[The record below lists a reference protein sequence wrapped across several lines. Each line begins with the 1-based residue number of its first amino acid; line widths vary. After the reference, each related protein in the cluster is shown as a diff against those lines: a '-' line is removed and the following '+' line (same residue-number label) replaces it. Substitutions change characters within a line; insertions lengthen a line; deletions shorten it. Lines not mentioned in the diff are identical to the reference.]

1 MPYKVKGNCVYKK
14 DTGAKVGCTK
24 GSVDKYL
31 AALYA
36 NANESVEKNNSI
48 KGGKADKFS
57 IKDIAKKFNVSVE
70 KIESQIKKGIEIEK
84 EHTSDKE
91 KATEIAMDHVTE
103 FPDYYDRIEK
113 MEKEAKKKWESG
125 EEKTNEGIK
134 KSIAAAALGLGL
146 MGTPNISKGTSLIPT
161 TQTQTQ
167 KVLSKVNFEAS
178 QPISNPDL
186 DLVHGVLGSNR
197 LQDDFEKRVEDELTN
212 QIKNG
217 NTPDVSNIQVKT
229 YIQGD
234 KIITK
239 ASCDIIQSQ
248 DGIAYNHFT
257 TRGSIGSRYAER
269 HDNQI
274 TGLVDRLENYYGGG
288 AKQVGNPIDISFN
301 LNGNVITY
309 RQSFFVA
316 SDNKNT
322 SNITNQ
328 TTEKISGSDINDLR
342 NKLNSETKDVYI
354 DINSINVDMNNY
366 KITYKTGD
374 VKIYKISLLFDDSGN
389 LDNRL
394 RNIKS
399 QNPTFKEVKRGSI
412 GNLDWVISVIPYEE
426 SKNETKTLIKNLLKE
441 GLSRKEVID
450 FVLEFNF
457 FLSLNLA
464 KVQQEA
470 KDSNSLN
477 ELNVMMQNIRKPLI
491 NGKNIF
497 ELAKEINSIVNN
509 PKMLSALLNQ
519 IKNLLEYI
527 EPRLKK
533 YLKDSDKKN
542 VWLKKIENFKTIYLN
557 IIKQ

>member
-48 KGGKADKFS
+48 KGGKADKLS

-84 EHTSDKE
+84 EHTNDKE

-113 MEKEAKKKWESG
+113 MEKEAKKKWENG
-125 EEKTNEGIK
+125 KEKTNENIK

-146 MGTPNISKGTSLIPT
+146 MGSPNVSKGMNLTPT
-161 TQTQTQ
+161 TQTQTQTQ

-186 DLVHGVLGSNR
+186 DLVHGALGSNR
-197 LQDDFEKRVEDELTN
+197 LQDDFEKRIEDELTN
-212 QIKNG
+212 QIQNG
-217 NTPDVSNIQVKT
+217 NTPDVSNIEVKT

-274 TGLVDRLENYYGGG
+274 TGLIDRLENYYGGG
-288 AKQVGNPIDISFN
+288 AKQVGKPIDISFN
-301 LNGNVITY
+301 LNGKVITY

-328 TTEKISGSDINDLR
+328 TTQKISGTDINDLR
-342 NKLNSETKDVYI
+342 NKLNSETKNVYI

-366 KITYKTGD
+366 RISYKTGN

-394 RNIKS
+394 SNIKS
-399 QNPTFKEVKRGSI
+399 QNPTFKEIKRGKI
-412 GNLDWVISVIPYEE
+412 GNLDWVVSIIPYEE
-426 SKNETKTLIKNLLKE
+426 INETKVLIKKL
-441 GLSRKEVID
+441 
-450 FVLEFNF
+450 
-457 FLSLNLA
+457 
-464 KVQQEA
+464 
-470 KDSNSLN
+470 LN
-477 ELNVMMQNIRKPLI
+477 EKLNS
-491 NGKNIF
+491 F
-497 ELAKEINSIVNN
+497 
-509 PKMLSALLNQ
+509 
-519 IKNLLEYI
+519 
-527 EPRLKK
+527 
-533 YLKDSDKKN
+533 
-542 VWLKKIENFKTIYLN
+542 
-557 IIKQ
+557 

>member
-1 MPYKVKGNCVYKK
+1 MN
-14 DTGAKVGCTK
+14 T
-24 GSVDKYL
+24 
-31 AALYA
+31 
-36 NANESVEKNNSI
+36 I
-48 KGGKADKFS
+48 KGGKADKLS

-70 KIESQIKKGIEIEK
+70 KIEAQIKKGVEIEK
-84 EHTSDKE
+84 EHTNDKE

-113 MEKEAKKKWESG
+113 MEKEAKKKWENG
-125 EEKTNEGIK
+125 KEKTNENIK

-146 MGTPNISKGTSLIPT
+146 MGNPNVSKGMNLTPT

-186 DLVHGVLGSNR
+186 DLVHGALGSNR

-212 QIKNG
+212 QIQNG

-274 TGLVDRLENYYGGG
+274 TGLIDRLENYYGGG
-288 AKQVGNPIDISFN
+288 AKQVGKPIDISFN

-328 TTEKISGSDINDLR
+328 TTQKISGTDINDLR
-342 NKLNSETKDVYI
+342 NKLNSETKNVYI

-366 KITYKTGD
+366 RISYKTGN

-394 RNIKS
+394 SNIKS
-399 QNPTFKEVKRGSI
+399 QNPTFKEIKRGKI
-412 GNLDWVISVIPYEE
+412 GNLDWVVSIIPYEE
-426 SKNETKTLIKNLLKE
+426 INETKVLIKKL
-441 GLSRKEVID
+441 
-450 FVLEFNF
+450 
-457 FLSLNLA
+457 
-464 KVQQEA
+464 
-470 KDSNSLN
+470 LN
-477 ELNVMMQNIRKPLI
+477 EKLNS
-491 NGKNIF
+491 F
-497 ELAKEINSIVNN
+497 
-509 PKMLSALLNQ
+509 
-519 IKNLLEYI
+519 
-527 EPRLKK
+527 
-533 YLKDSDKKN
+533 
-542 VWLKKIENFKTIYLN
+542 
-557 IIKQ
+557 